1 MAHPIEGILGVSMEN
16 IHQMVDV
23 NTIIGD
29 PIVKGETT
37 IIPISKVS
45 FGFASG
51 GSDLPTQAAEKFAG
65 GAGAGVTV
73 KPVAFIVIKA
83 DGDVKLLEL
92 GGKGSPLDGVMDSLP
107 GLIDKIKSSIADKK
121 SAKGDKSDEGAKG
134 EKPAEDVKAEKSDVK
149 AAKADAKVE
158 KAEAKLA
165 KMEAK
170 DAKSEERLAKAAAKV
185 EAARAKA
192 QAELDAESK

>member
-1 MAHPIEGILGVSMEN
+1 MGVSMEN

-29 PIVKGETT
+29 PIAKGDTT

-92 GGKGSPLDGVMDSLP
+92 GGKASPVEGLLDSLP
-107 GLIDKIKSSIADKK
+107 GFIEKIKASAAEKK
-121 SAKGDKSDEGAKG
+121 AAKE
-134 EKPAEDVKAEKSDVK
+134 AEKSDK
-149 AAKADAKVE
+149 PDSKQIE
-158 KAEAKLA
+158 KAEAKLEKA
-165 KMEAK
+165 EAK
-170 DAKSEERLAKAAAKV
+170 LEKAEAKAEKTGIRDEARIAKAAAKV
-185 EAARAKA
+185 EAARAEA
-192 QAELDAESK
+192 QAQIAAESEKKDKE

>member
-29 PIVKGETT
+29 PIIKGETT

-107 GLIDKIKSSIADKK
+107 GLIDKIKSSVAGKK
-121 SAKGDKSDEGAKG
+121 SAKGDDPNK
-134 EKPAEDVKAEKSDVK
+134 EDVKTAKSEAK
-149 AAKADAKVE
+149 AAKAEAKVE

-165 KMEAK
+165 KAEAK
-170 DAKSEERLAKAAAKV
+170 DEKSEERLAKAAAKV
-185 EAARAKA
+185 EAARAQA
-192 QAELDAESK
+192 QAQLDAENKK

>member
-121 SAKGDKSDEGAKG
+121 SAKGDKSEN
-134 EKPAEDVKAEKSDVK
+134 EDVKAEKSDVK
-149 AAKADAKVE
+149 AAKAEAKVE

-185 EAARAKA
+185 EAARAEA
-192 QAELDAESK
+192 QAELDAENKQ